1 MISAIQEAWGYLAN
15 DLFLDGFLA
24 LLVASMVLP
33 PLGTVLALRRM
44 PFVTIAVPALAGAGV
59 TFAFWLWPLIASAA
73 LAGDPPP
80 TAMQIG
86 GALAILTIGLVILA
100 ARSGPEAGLETS
112 SALLFLL
119 ALAMSQLLLVE
130 SPYEEIAHQWGHP
143 GRTLSMLEGGRNRVI
158 LASIAALTIFVIFR
172 RELWLTALDREF
184 GQLAGLAPKR
194 WLFATLVW
202 IGAACAF
209 LVPELGPEVVL
220 SLLLIPGTLI
230 RPVAT
235 TLGMHSI
242 LSGAIG
248 AASVIVAFVLSTSM
262 NWPVEPTITVVLI
275 GLAWSVRQGGRWIF
289 PSATSKQSPL
299 PAERP

>member
-1 MISAIQEAWGYLAN
+1 
-15 DLFLDGFLA
+15 
-24 LLVASMVLP
+24 
-33 PLGTVLALRRM
+33 
-44 PFVTIAVPALAGAGV
+44 
-59 TFAFWLWPLIASAA
+59 
-73 LAGDPPP
+73 
-80 TAMQIG
+80 MQ
-86 GALAILTIGLVILA
+86 L
-100 ARSGPEAGLETS
+100 
-112 SALLFLL
+112 
-119 ALAMSQLLLVE
+119 
-130 SPYEEIAHQWGHP
+130 
-143 GRTLSMLEGGRNRVI
+143 N
-158 LASIAALTIFVIFR
+158 
-172 RELWLTALDREF
+172 
-184 GQLAGLAPKR
+184 GQLAIVTLRGVAVGRYAMPMLPALCVLAVAAAWGLAPKR

>member
-1 MISAIQEAWGYLAN
+1 MISALQESWSYLAN

-24 LLVASMVLP
+24 LLVASLVLP

-59 TFAFWLWPLIASAA
+59 TFAFWAWPLLATGLAA
-73 LAGDPPP
+73 ADPPP
-80 TAMQIG
+80 TAVQIG
-86 GALAILTIGLVILA
+86 GALLILTLGLLILA

-119 ALAMSQLLLVE
+119 ALALSQLLLVE

-143 GRTLSMLEGGRNRVI
+143 GRTLSILESGRNRVLI
-158 LASIAALTIFVIFR
+158 ASTVAIVVFVIFR

-202 IGAACAF
+202 IGATCAF

-230 RPVAT
+230 RPVAA
-235 TLGMHSI
+235 TLGQHG
-242 LSGAIG
+242 LLASGVG
-248 AASVIVAFVLSTSM
+248 ASSVILAYVISTSLD
-262 NWPVEPTITVVLI
+262 WPIEPTITVVLI
-275 GLAWSVRQGGRWIF
+275 ALAWGVRQGGRV
-289 PSATSKQSPL
+289 L
-299 PAERP
+299 MERRS